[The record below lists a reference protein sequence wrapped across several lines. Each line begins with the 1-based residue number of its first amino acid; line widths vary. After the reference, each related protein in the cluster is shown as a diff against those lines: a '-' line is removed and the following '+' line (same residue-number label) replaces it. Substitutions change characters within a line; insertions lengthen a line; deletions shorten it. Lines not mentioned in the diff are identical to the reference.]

1 MKFAGRLK
9 ALRSAKGATQEDL
22 ATLLNVTQTQVSYY
36 EKEKAFP
43 PFHALIILA
52 DYFAVSVDYLL
63 DRSDDPRSEEFSV
76 DRREKRA
83 SLKTKEAELL
93 ETLPSS
99 LIPVYQAAKEKNPG
113 NLSQII
119 ETFEKIAEEYHS
131 LSK

>member
-9 ALRSAKGATQEDL
+9 ALRSAKNATQEDL

-52 DYFAVSVDYLL
+52 DYFAVSIDYLL
-63 DRSDDPRSEEFSV
+63 DRSDDPRSEEFSE
-76 DRREKRA
+76 DRRAQRT
-83 SLKTKEAELL
+83 SLKSKETKLF
-93 ETLPSS
+93 ETLPES
-99 LIPVYQAAKEKNPG
+99 LLPAYQAAKEKNPG

-119 ETFEKIAEEYHS
+119 ETFEKIAVEYHS

>member
-52 DYFAVSVDYLL
+52 DYFAVSIDYLL

-99 LIPVYQAAKEKNPG
+99 LIPAYQAAKEKNPE
-113 NLSQII
+113 NLAQII